1 MLHLEHDG
9 YVIQVSE
16 RIVSDTGQ
24 QELKHHLFHG
34 FRFAELKRSQTAPD
48 VQFFRQYCRMRPHT
62 SAMRCDSVCYI
73 LSGRQAVSFSK
84 DAATGFF
91 PVGNIPDRDRLQNSK
106 IIFNDTARQDIQK
119 RNEVT

>member
-1 MLHLEHDG
+1 MEIIRTAAECSRFRACCFSSATL
-9 YVIQVSE
+9 
-16 RIVSDTGQ
+16 RIIRYS
-24 QELKHHLFHG
+24 
-34 FRFAELKRSQTAPD
+34 FAELKRSQTAPD

-73 LSGRQAVSFSK
+73 LGGRQAVSFSK

-91 PVGNIPDRDRLQNSK
+91 PVENIADRDRLQNSK